1 MTTSSPGGATEY
13 PKVRRCSETV
23 TVAKSSHDDA
33 GRPAANAVE
42 TAEGNELGYGFDT
55 GYRGLVFTIS
65 LNRSGVN
72 LGVYGGASLDDPV
85 PSWRAL
91 ARCTV

>member
-1 MTTSSPGGATEY
+1 MTMPDDQLHAFLSDRDDT
-13 PKVRRCSETV
+13 VRTLALASRDLVLEV
-23 TVAKSSHDDA
+23 F
-33 GRPAANAVE
+33 PNAVE

-72 LGVYGGASLDDPV
+72 LGGYGGASLGDPGGL
-85 PSWRAL
+85 L
-91 ARCTV
+91 AGTGKVHC